1 MSPPAQAVAA
11 EAHPGD
17 EVGQERGAAGGARV
31 RELPL
36 AAARLRSLT
45 FTDSGQGR
53 SKGRG
58 EAEGRQGRGP
68 AVEDSGALGVLL
80 GDLAQASRP
89 ELRRRTGVWALSV
102 CPHLPILAHIN
113 IAISR
118 HVASQLSEVGP
129 GRPTAADA
137 LAKGGWG
144 AGRRSAACSLRLRL
158 VELERLVGAP
168 PRSALSRHVTART
181 FPASGLG
188 HEAQQGTGNVCGNT
202 VTKLL

>member
-1 MSPPAQAVAA
+1 M
-11 EAHPGD
+11 
-17 EVGQERGAAGGARV
+17 
-31 RELPL
+31 RELPR
-36 AAARLRSLT
+36 AGAARCRAAPAQLLT
-45 FTDSGQGR
+45 FLHRLRARAIERARGSGR
-53 SKGRG
+53 EAG
-58 EAEGRQGRGP
+58 ERA

-80 GDLAQASRP
+80 GDLVQASRP
-89 ELRRRTGVWALSV
+89 ELRRRTGVWALV
-102 CPHLPILAHIN
+102 FLPAPPVLAHIN

-137 LAKGGWG
+137 LAKGGRG
-144 AGRRSAACSLRLRL
+144 EQGGGRQL
-158 VELERLVGAP
+158 VHSDSDWWSWNDWVGAS
-168 PRSALSRHVTART
+168 PRSALSRHVTASP